1 MARLSPV
8 VARPAAPLLCLV
20 VLALLLLLT
29 SATATSNNKEDP
41 PLQELANRKAAIAAG
56 QVQREYPPAATTI
69 KPQTRVVGGTT
80 VKNPFRFPFF
90 AQLVDASC
98 AAALIHDDFL
108 LSAAHCERL
117 THPFYK
123 RVVFASSELNQGGI
137 ERIIEYQRGHPGY
150 LPTLQDYDFLLLKLS
165 TSAVVDEDG
174 EPTGVVPIPFNRN
187 ASLPTT
193 GDPIRVMGF
202 GKTAETGA
210 GGMSQT
216 MQTVEI
222 EYIDDDTCQKQ
233 YGADQFV
240 RNVMFC
246 SGTSE
251 GGKDTCQGDS
261 GGPVVDVNQG
271 VLAGLVSYGI
281 GCARKQYAGVNSRV
295 SAVADWIDREI
306 CLGSDY
312 PPDNCA
318 EILGLDVELEVKEDE
333 EKEESDK
340 NQNANA
346 DDLELYQS
354 NNTDAYINNNATNS
368 TTDFDDTADTDSTA
382 SVTVNLDLEDAAE
395 PAPTVEPTVTG
406 VAAMS
411 LQGKLDDYPQEFAWS
426 LTRVSENNT
435 RFDELFVVL
444 PNDIRQT
451 GKRLNEQ
458 FTDLPAGLYDVQV
471 GDNGNDG
478 IWYVFLLVVWILIE
492 CVNFVLDCQVI

>member
-1 MARLSPV
+1 MAPLSPV
-8 VARPAAPLLCLV
+8 FARPAAPLMPLV
-20 VLALLLLLT
+20 VLALLLLT
-29 SATATSNNKEDP
+29 SVTATSNHMEDTQ
-41 PLQELANRKAAIAAG
+41 LQDLVNRKAAITAG
-56 QVQREYPPAATTI
+56 HVQREYPAAAATTTTKQKTAI
-69 KPQTRVVGGTT
+69 EPRVVGGTT
-80 VKNPFRFPFF
+80 VKNPLRFPFF

-98 AAALIHDDFL
+98 AATLIHDDFL

-123 RVVFASSELNQGGI
+123 RVVFASSELNQGGF

-150 LPTLQDYDFLLLKLS
+150 LPTLQDNDFLLLKLS

-174 EPTGVVPIPFNRN
+174 EPTGVVPIPLNRN

-202 GKTAETGA
+202 GKTAESGA

-216 MQTVEI
+216 FQTVEI

-246 SGTSE
+246 SGTSD

-271 VLAGLVSYGI
+271 VLAGVVSYGI
-281 GCARKQYAGVNSRV
+281 GCARKQYAGVNSKV
-295 SAVADWIDREI
+295 SAVTDWIDREI

-318 EILGLDVELEVKEDE
+318 EILGLNVELEVKEDE
-333 EKEESDK
+333 DKGGPDK
-340 NQNANA
+340 NNTANAN
-346 DDLELYQS
+346 DLEIYQS
-354 NNTDAYINNNATNS
+354 SNTGAYIHNNATN
-368 TTDFDDTADTDSTA
+368 TATNFDDIADVDSTA
-382 SVTVNLDLEDAAE
+382 SVSVTLDLEDS
-395 PAPTVEPTVTG
+395 PTTSAPTVTG
-406 VAAMS
+406 IAAMS

-426 LTRVSENNT
+426 LTRISENNT
-435 RFDELFVVL
+435 RFDELFAVL

-458 FTDLPAGLYDVQV
+458 FTDLPPGLYDIQV

-478 IWYVFLLVVWILIE
+478 IWYVFL
-492 CVNFVLDCQVI
+492 FVSLEVYGM